1 MSQKPDEDPQNFLMR
16 ALTIRQSILV
26 NTDDDIG
33 YVPLIVQKMFLK
45 TVESGLR
52 EESIRSKLRPHLQN
66 SSIPDEELCEQMK
79 LIVSAELDRKQK
91 FGEPRSRS
99 AKVQVVQPEGAEKQV
114 QEPKA
119 PKQREAKPG
128 EFMVALQAVMSEV
141 ADLKKVVLA
150 NQSAS
155 PRNKPQKPRSVR
167 PKDCKK
173 CIEQGTG
180 NDCQHCYKCGG
191 NYHLARN
198 CTLNSGQPE
207 N

>member
-1 MSQKPDEDPQNFLMR
+1 
-16 ALTIRQSILV
+16 
-26 NTDDDIG
+26 
-33 YVPLIVQKMFLK
+33 
-45 TVESGLR
+45 
-52 EESIRSKLRPHLQN
+52 
-66 SSIPDEELCEQMK
+66 MK
-79 LIVSAELDRKQK
+79 IIVSAELDRKQT

-99 AKVQVVQPEGAEKQV
+99 AKVQVVQPEGSGKQV

-119 PKQREAKPG
+119 PKQKEAKPG

-150 NQSAS
+150 DQSAS
-155 PRNKPQKPRSVR
+155 PSNKPQKSRSVR
-167 PKDCKK
+167 PKGCKK

-198 CTLNSGQPE
+198 YILKPGQLE